1 MTTQVSDLFDKVKRN
16 EEGYLLN
23 PKDWTKE
30 IAQAIA
36 KEIGVEMTDLAWQA
50 IEFARSEFERT
61 GEPPT
66 LRRITKG
73 SGIPTK
79 YIYSLFPKGPASKIA
94 KIAGLG
100 KPTGC
105 I

>member
-1 MTTQVSDLFDKVKRN
+1 MSTLAAVERN
-16 EEGYLLN
+16 EEGYLVN
-23 PKDWTKE
+23 PSDWSEE
-30 IAQAIA
+30 IALAIA
-36 KEIGVEMTDLAWQA
+36 EEIGVEMDELAWQA
-50 IEFARSEFERT
+50 IRFAREDYDAK

-66 LRRITKG
+66 LRRITKAG
-73 SGIPTK
+73 GVSTK
-79 YIYSLFPKGPASKIA
+79 DIYRIFPKGPASKIA

>member
-1 MTTQVSDLFDKVKRN
+1 MTNVLDTIERDG
-16 EEGYLLN
+16 EGYLTDPN
-23 PKDWTKE
+23 SWTKDVAE
-30 IAQAIA
+30 AIA
-36 KEIGVEMTDLAWQA
+36 SELDVAMSDAAWKA
-50 IEFARSEFERT
+50 IEFPRAEFEES

-79 YIYSLFPKGPASKIA
+79 DIYRIFPKGPASKIA